1 MKWLKSKT
9 EQGLT
14 KLLKHGSGDFRF
26 DPKNIRHR
34 LMASIEQT
42 KPHPI
47 KHFRLNRVFK
57 FSASF
62 AGFVLIVSATFA
74 FASNQVPG
82 DKLFALNKAGE
93 SVILSLPMRA
103 EQRAQ
108 VRDYIVD
115 QRFEALDAVNLAPGT
130 KSLETIKES
139 DESFMRAVQEIS
151 KNKQKL
157 EAKGKTKQAAKLEVI
172 LDNLQ
177 KKAADREKIIQKLED
192 ETEDEETKARI
203 HQHLEQIK
211 NSREKARLEIKRFQN
226 PESESDQILF

>member
-62 AGFVLIVSATFA
+62 AGFILIVSATFA
-74 FASNQVPG
+74 FAPNQVPG

-93 SVILSLPMRA
+93 SVILSLPMPA

-130 KSLETIKES
+130 KSPRNNK
-139 DESFMRAVQEIS
+139 
-151 KNKQKL
+151 KNRGNMYCAAAKKIQKKKKKKKQK
-157 EAKGKTKQAAKLEVI
+157 EKTKGG
-172 LDNLQ
+172 
-177 KKAADREKIIQKLED
+177 KKRKIFV
-192 ETEDEETKARI
+192 
-203 HQHLEQIK
+203 
-211 NSREKARLEIKRFQN
+211 NN
-226 PESESDQILF
+226 